1 MKYHLNDL
9 QKHKHKNCHLQRAF
23 DLYGENA
30 FVFSVLEVCDA
41 SNLDEREMCWIDRY
55 NAFGE
60 NGYNMT
66 LGGGGNRGYT
76 ISEETIAK
84 IVSHRRSMAGSNN
97 PMYGKKMIDV
107 MGAGKYKAFIERN
120 HDIRARTARENA
132 KNRVLTD
139 ETHRKMSE
147 AALRR
152 IAIHGHPRTGYKM
165 TEEERILHGERMKG
179 LCAGA
184 KNPNARKVALLN
196 TGEIFDYIKEAAA
209 KTGANQFSI
218 TECCTGKNKS
228 AGDKDGMRLVW
239 AYYEDYIKM
248 SEDEIRQRIDNAQQP
263 TFGAKNCN
271 ARPIICLNTNERFE
285 CISDACRK
293 YHLDASSV
301 VKCCKGKMSYS
312 GKDPVT
318 GEKLRWSYAA

>member
-1 MKYHLNDL
+1 MEEIAVTLY
-9 QKHKHKNCHLQRAF
+9 QKRLLRDSLSSTQHGWKQQPHVWEEDDRF
-23 DLYGENA
+23 YG
-30 FVFSVLEVCDA
+30 C
-41 SNLDEREMCWIDRY
+41 R
-55 NAFGE
+55 
-60 NGYNMT
+60 
-66 LGGGGNRGYT
+66 
-76 ISEETIAK
+76 
-84 IVSHRRSMAGSNN
+84 
-97 PMYGKKMIDV
+97 
-107 MGAGKYKAFIERN
+107 KYKAFIERN

-271 ARPIICLNTNERFE
+271 ARPIICLIQMSALNVFQMRAGNIIWMRVVLLSAVRERCLIRE
-285 CISDACRK
+285 RSCHRGETTLVICS
-293 YHLDASSV
+293 L
-301 VKCCKGKMSYS
+301 S
-312 GKDPVT
+312 GT
-318 GEKLRWSYAA
+318 QQ